1 MFRCVVRTLTGALA
15 VGACLGASGDWSS
28 GKQITDDGNLMRYQL
43 DLQGG
48 AKLYA
53 IVSAD
58 GGVQAVHLV
67 PRSELGNS
75 HWLYYTQL
83 ACRWDRSV
91 ATWGN
96 VVIGDRMAIS
106 IPSTA
111 WAEDEDDDGPANA
124 LDAQLLAVRSSNEL
138 LALFSADPAARSAFL
153 PTQQMLDEETG
164 PLRIGGRRGR
174 QRGGGQR
181 DAARPSRRKQPGRRH
196 YAGSRDAAQQS
207 LDACAVG
214 VDGIR
219 RDHGSRRHCHR
230 DGDVRTGTERR
241 SDECGRNPP
250 RTRRTWHPPAPGRR
264 VHPGLQSRFGG
275 TSIRAARSTACAT
288 PTARTTA
295 TCRCSTSAWTA
306 VRERSSS
313 PRSSPCRTM
322 PLGDPPGLLDEDGSA
337 VVIHANPDD
346 HLTQPIGGAGGR
358 VGCGVISATEAMAP
372 EV

>member
-1 MFRCVVRTLTGALA
+1 MFRCIVKALTGALA
-15 VGACLGASGDWSS
+15 SAACLGASGDWSS

-67 PRSELGNS
+67 PRSDLGNS

-111 WAEDEDDDGPANA
+111 WAEDEDDNGPANA
-124 LDAQLLAVRSSNEL
+124 LDAQLLAVGSSNEL

-164 PLRIGGRRGR
+164 LCAL
-174 QRGGGQR
+174 
-181 DAARPSRRKQPGRRH
+181 AADEGDN
-196 YAGSRDAAQQS
+196 A
-207 LDACAVG
+207 AVG
-214 VDGIR
+214 SVTLLAQVD
-219 RDHGSRRHCHR
+219 GSRRAV
-230 DGDVRTGTERR
+230 DIT
-241 SDECGRNPP
+241 
-250 RTRRTWHPPAPGRR
+250 
-264 VHPGLQSRFGG
+264 
-275 TSIRAARSTACAT
+275 RAAATLRSKASMRALSGSTASAEIMD
-288 PTARTTA
+288 PDGTAIGTA
-295 TCRCSTSAWTA
+295 TFEQAPSGVLMNVAVTRLEPGAHGIHLHRVGACTPDFKAASGHINPRGAKHGLRHPDGPDNGDLPLLHVSMDGSARAEFFTTLVSLSDDA
-306 VRERSSS
+306 
-313 PRSSPCRTM
+313 M
-322 PLGDPPGLLDEDGSA
+322 GDPPGLLDEDGSA